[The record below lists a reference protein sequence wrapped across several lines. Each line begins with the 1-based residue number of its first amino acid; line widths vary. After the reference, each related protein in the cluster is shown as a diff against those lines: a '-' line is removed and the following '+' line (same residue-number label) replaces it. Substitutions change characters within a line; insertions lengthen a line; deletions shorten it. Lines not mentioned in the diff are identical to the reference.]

1 VNVRFG
7 GAGAFLRAGPLVALI
22 AFASIPLVLL
32 TIQGAAEAT
41 IDVSSLG
48 PSLRFAAMGAFVAV
62 VVGGLSGAIAGTL
75 EVPGRRWATAIA
87 TVLIAAPPA
96 YWWIGVTRLPG
107 RFGSLSG
114 VWGGSV
120 VAGMA
125 LAPVTLLLVLA
136 AAREIPSNVY
146 QAARLSLDP
155 VRRFRFILLPLL
167 RPALSA
173 GFLLTLILLLGE
185 SEIPFLFGF
194 RTSMTDIVTI
204 FSETFEPGRTAPLVM
219 PLLGTV
225 IVLGAMMAKALFA
238 VLLAAPAS
246 GRGVI
251 RRRAGRAMAVGL
263 LPLPALAALSLIG
276 YGWASASNGAIPW
289 ARIQAGM
296 GTTAASIAEPIL
308 CAVAGVA
315 LVMTAAYPIRR
326 SFSIRPLMAISLL
339 LFCVPAG
346 IVAIGWIA
354 VAQAMGGSSIAPAVA
369 HVSRA
374 IALPGLGFLVTYSRM
389 APSLDDAARLVPVSA
404 RRRAWTFIL
413 PLLAPS
419 IAAASAMTAALI
431 FADRDI
437 ASLLLAPGQ
446 SRLMLSLYLLSAN
459 APSAAIGAAALVVF
473 AAGAAVISAAGL
485 LPFVLLRGRRG

>member
-1 VNVRFG
+1 
-7 GAGAFLRAGPLVALI
+7 
-22 AFASIPLVLL
+22 
-32 TIQGAAEAT
+32 
-41 IDVSSLG
+41 
-48 PSLRFAAMGAFVAV
+48 MGALVAV
-62 VVGGLSGAIAGTL
+62 VAGGSFGAIAGTV
-75 EVPGRRWATAIA
+75 EVPGRRWATALA
-87 TVLIAAPPA
+87 TLLIAAPPA
-96 YWWIGVTRLPG
+96 YWWIGVTRLSG

-114 VWGGSV
+114 VSGGSV

-155 VRRFRFILLPLL
+155 VRRFRFVLLPLL

-194 RTSMTDIVTI
+194 RTSMTDIVTV
-204 FSETFEPGRTAPLVM
+204 FSQTFEPRRTMPLIL

-225 IVLGAMMAKALFA
+225 FVLGTMMARALFA

-251 RRRAGRAMAVGL
+251 RRRAGLGMAVGL
-263 LPLPALAALSLIG
+263 LPLPALAALSLTG
-276 YGWASASNGAIPW
+276 YGWASTSNGAIPW
-289 ARIQAGM
+289 SRIQLGM
-296 GTTAASIAEPIL
+296 EATAASIAEPVL
-308 CAVAGVA
+308 CAVAGVT
-315 LVMTAAYPIRR
+315 LVIAAAYPVRR
-326 SFSIRPLMAISLL
+326 SFSIRPLMLIGLL

-354 VAQAMGGSSIAPAVA
+354 VAQAIGGRSIAPAVA

-374 IALPGLGFLVTYSRM
+374 IALPGLGFLVAYSRM
-389 APSLDDAARLVPVSA
+389 APSLDDAAQLVPVSS

-419 IAAASAMTAALI
+419 IAAAAATTAALI

-437 ASLLLAPGQ
+437 ASLLLSPGQ

-459 APSAAIGAAALVVF
+459 APSAAIGVTALVVF
-473 AAGAAVISAAGL
+473 AAGAAVITIAGL
-485 LPFVLLRGRRG
+485 LPFVLLGGRRG